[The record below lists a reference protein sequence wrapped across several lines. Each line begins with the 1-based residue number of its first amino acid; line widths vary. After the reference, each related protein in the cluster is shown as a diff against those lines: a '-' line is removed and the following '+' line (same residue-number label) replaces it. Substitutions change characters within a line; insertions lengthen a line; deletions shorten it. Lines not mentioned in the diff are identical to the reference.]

1 MDGRDIARVVQRAIA
16 LPGVEGDFAG
26 HSLRAGFVTAASQ
39 KGFENLRPNIIREAL
54 ESAGV
59 HAGGFG
65 EGGIPFFES
74 AVAADMLA
82 DRVEV
87 KVVEVFG
94 EVLP

>member
-1 MDGRDIARVVQRAIA
+1 MTITISGREGEGKTCIA
-16 LPGVEGDFAG
+16 
-26 HSLRAGFVTAASQ
+26 
-39 KGFENLRPNIIREAL
+39 NIIREAL